1 MRRAGLPPIFYGLAI
16 LFALFVVFLYGPI
29 ATVVVL
35 AFQGPEGGLVFPM
48 NGVSL
53 HWFGEL
59 FRPQPIGD
67 IWGSFDRSIA
77 LGAIVMVATMVL
89 SLLAGLAFR
98 RRFAGATI
106 LFYIVVASLVMPSVV
121 VSLGI
126 GAMFEMLGIERAWY
140 SSALGAHLTWTLPF
154 GLLIMLAVFNRF
166 NPAYEEAARDLGAT
180 GWQTIRLIVVP
191 IIAPSLL
198 GVALF
203 GFTLSY
209 DEIARTSQSVGALN
223 TLPLELE
230 AMQTNAT
237 TPVIYALGAMTT
249 GLSLLIIGA
258 CVVALAV
265 VRRRREAFG
274 SDAGRAV

>member
-1 MRRAGLPPIFYGLAI
+1 MRHAGRPPIFYGLAL
-16 LFALFVVFLYGPI
+16 LFGLFVVFLYGPI
-29 ATVVVL
+29 ATVLVL

-53 HWFGEL
+53 HWFDEL

-77 LGAIVMVATMVL
+77 LGAIVMVATMLL

-180 GWQTIRLIVVP
+180 GWQTIRHIVVP

-265 VRRRREAFG
+265 VRRHREAFG
-274 SDAGRAV
+274 SDAGKAV